1 MPTDLTALRESLL
14 QGLHNVSGLQSHDP
28 EQTAALGVLL
38 SGLAAA
44 LAAVR
49 VELDREREATACLPT
64 DDKPDDGAEWTPPP
78 VETVWGLA
86 EWETASG
93 LVYELYVA
101 DRDDY
106 IARISDDGWTAYR
119 GPEGLDGEIDRGDA
133 FSIRDAHAQAIA
145 ALRAAGSLA

>member
-14 QGLHNVSGLQSHDP
+14 QGLHNVSILQSHGP
-28 EQTAALGVLL
+28 EQAAALGALL

-44 LAAVR
+44 LSAVR
-49 VELDREREATACLPT
+49 VELDRERDANACRTP
-64 DDKPDDGAEWTPPP
+64 DDKPDDGDEWTPPP

-86 EWETASG
+86 EWGTASG

-119 GPEGLDGEIDRGDA
+119 GPEGLDGEIGRGDA
-133 FSIRDAHAQAIA
+133 TSLRDAHAQAIA